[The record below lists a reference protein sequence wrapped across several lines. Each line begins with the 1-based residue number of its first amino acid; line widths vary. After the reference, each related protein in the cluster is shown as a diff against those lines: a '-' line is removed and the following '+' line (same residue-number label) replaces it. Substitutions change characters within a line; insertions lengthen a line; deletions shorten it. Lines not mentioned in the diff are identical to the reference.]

1 MIPFVAVD
9 FAAIAGVEYKMLGSL
24 ANVYGVEF
32 DSDRA
37 RAIVA
42 ALMGAYASKR
52 LGLGFGSSMLKSVP
66 VVGTMIGTVSVP
78 ICAAGLTW
86 AIGRVFMQHF
96 ASGGT
101 FLSFDPEKVRSHFA
115 SAAAAA

>member
-1 MIPFVAVD
+1 LIPFVAVD